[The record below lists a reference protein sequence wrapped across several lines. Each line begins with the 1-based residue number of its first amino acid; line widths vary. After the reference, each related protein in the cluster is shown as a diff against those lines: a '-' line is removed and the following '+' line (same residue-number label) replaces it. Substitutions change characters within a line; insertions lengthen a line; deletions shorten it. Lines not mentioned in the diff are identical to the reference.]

1 MKILRISP
9 SFASVDFPGSGLNAY
24 YHAINSSN
32 KNLILT
38 EFKQATYMPVP
49 SGVRIIPIKINNISL
64 GRPGKFNSFRIINF
78 YKKLLSTIKF
88 FLLAKD
94 HIDLFAP
101 DIVHLYTPIHLI
113 SGLYCKFKFKS
124 KLVVSLH
131 GTDVLRISASFFY
144 KFVLNLCDSILLL
157 SYKMKNELS
166 LNHKDISYIGN
177 GFDNKIFNFNEDVK
191 RKKIILT
198 VGNLRWQKDHQSLIK
213 AFSNFKKKH
222 PEYILLIVGTGVLE
236 GELKKL
242 ASSEGISDFME
253 FKGKLS
259 HSDISEL
266 MQQADFFVLSSV
278 SEGSPKVV
286 LEAMSCGLP
295 IVSTSVGDIPK
306 LIKGYG
312 LSCPPSNPLLLSKT
326 MSDCVDLCNKINRN
340 EISNRVSSRTWKNI
354 THSLEEKYRKLISN
368 D

>member
-9 SFASVDFPGSGLNAY
+9 SFASVEFPGSGLNAY
-24 YHAINSSN
+24 YHAINSSD

-49 SGVRIIPIKINNISL
+49 SNVRIIPVKINNISL

-94 HIDLFAP
+94 EINQFTP

-113 SGLYCKFKFKS
+113 GGLYCKYKHKS

-144 KFVLNLCDSILLL
+144 KLILNLCDSILLL
-157 SYKMKNELS
+157 SYKMKDDLL
-166 LNHKDISYIGN
+166 LNHKDIFYIGN
-177 GFDNKIFNFNEDVK
+177 GFDNKIFNYKENIN
-191 RKKIILT
+191 RKKYILT
-198 VGNLRWQKDHQSLIK
+198 VGNLRWQKDHQSLIR
-213 AFSNFKKKH
+213 AFSSFIKKH
-222 PEYILLIVGTGVLE
+222 PEYMLIIVGAGVLE
-236 GELKKL
+236 EELRKI
-242 ASSEGISDFME
+242 ASLEGISDLVN
-253 FKGKLS
+253 FKGKLPP
-259 HSDISEL
+259 SDISKL
-266 MQQADFFVLSSV
+266 MQQSDFFVLSSV
-278 SEGSPKVV
+278 SEGSPKVI

-295 IVSTSVGDIPK
+295 IVSTYVGDVPK

-312 LSCPPSNPLLLSKT
+312 ISCSASNPLLLSNA
-326 MSDCVDLCNKINRN
+326 MSECVDLCKKINRK
-340 EISNRVSSRTWKNI
+340 EISDSVSSRSWQNI
-354 THSLEEKYRKLISN
+354 TLSLEEKYTQLISN